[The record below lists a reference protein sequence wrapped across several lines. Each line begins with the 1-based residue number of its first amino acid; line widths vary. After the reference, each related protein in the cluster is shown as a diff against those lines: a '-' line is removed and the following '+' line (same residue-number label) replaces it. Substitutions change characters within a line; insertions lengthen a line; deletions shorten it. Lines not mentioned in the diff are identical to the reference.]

1 MLDKDIH
8 PVDKFL
14 AYTGAA
20 LALLVILT
28 VMIGTIVAILII
40 NMRG

>member
-1 MLDKDIH
+1 MSDKDIH
-8 PVDKFL
+8 LVDKFL